1 MSQQPQWFQQPPP
14 QLTSY
19 GGIPAQHSPMPQQP
33 PQAPHFRSWHIV
45 LGIVIFVVILGAIG
59 AWFYLQLPPPS
70 SWLAVDTK
78 SVIFIQWADNN
89 GALSGQMHY
98 VSLDSTN
105 HLSQDNE
112 PFTGT
117 YSNQDHS
124 ISLTF
129 HVLNIFTTT
138 LTGSLTGNTLTL
150 EASSSNGEISTA
162 VLHPGSV
169 NDFNQAVSNLQH
181 QEQVQAQQT
190 QNAEATNVAVQSTQ
204 EALTQQQQAVTAA
217 NNALSSALQQLKS
230 DETSLKSDT
239 VFTDVMQGYAK
250 DWKQMQADY
259 QQEQTDASNGCSQ
272 YYTVQSDYYT
282 VQSES
287 YSIQSDDYSL
297 QSQQYPINS
306 ELSQVQNDIQTVQTD
321 WQQLQN
327 AVNANTT
334 GSPAPAFSVNDVN
347 TAVQAAQSQ
356 VNDSQAAL
364 KQAQSQ
370 EATYDN
376 ESKQLLQKADALVS
390 NMKC

>member
-1 MSQQPQWFQQPPP
+1 MSQQPLPQQ
-14 QLTSY
+14 TFY
-19 GGIPAQHSPMPQQP
+19 GGIPVPHSPMPQLPAQT
-33 PQAPHFRSWHIV
+33 PHYRIGYIF
-45 LGIVIFVVILGAIG
+45 LGIVIFIVIFGAIG
-59 AWFYLQLPPPS
+59 VWFYTQLPPPS
-70 SWLAVDTK
+70 SWLEADTT
-78 SVIFIQWADNN
+78 SVVFIQWADKN
-89 GALSGQMHY
+89 GALSGQMQY

-138 LTGSLTGNTLTL
+138 LTGSLNGNTLNL

-190 QNAEATNVAVQSTQ
+190 QNAEATNVAVQSNQ
-204 EALTQQQQAVTAA
+204 EAQAQQQQAVTAA
-217 NNALSSALQQLKS
+217 NNTLSSAIQQLSS
-230 DETSLKSDT
+230 DANSLKNDT
-239 VFTDVMQGYAK
+239 SFTNAMQGYAK

-259 QQEQTDASNGCSQ
+259 QQEQTDASGGCSQ
-272 YYTVQSDYYT
+272 YYTAQSDYYT
-282 VQSES
+282 VQSDS

-297 QSQQYPINS
+297 QSDQYPINS
-306 ELSQVQNDIQTVQTD
+306 DLSQVQTDIQNVQSD

-327 AVNANTT
+327 SVSANTT
-334 GSPAPAFSVNDVN
+334 GSPAPAFSVDDVN
-347 TAVQAAQSQ
+347 TAIQAAQKQ
-356 VNDSQAAL
+356 VGDSQTAL

-370 EATYDN
+370 AATYDN
-376 ESKQLLQKADALVS
+376 QSKQLLQQANALVS
-390 NMKC
+390 NMHC

>member
-14 QLTSY
+14 QPTSY

-129 HVLNIFTTT
+129 HVL
-138 LTGSLTGNTLTL
+138 
-150 EASSSNGEISTA
+150 
-162 VLHPGSV
+162 
-169 NDFNQAVSNLQH
+169 
-181 QEQVQAQQT
+181 EQVQAQQT

-204 EALTQQQQAVTAA
+204 EALTQQQQAITAA

-347 TAVQAAQSQ
+347 TAVQVAQSQ
-356 VNDSQAAL
+356 VNGSQAAL

-370 EATYDN
+370 AATYDN
-376 ESKQLLQKADALVS
+376 ESKQLLQKADVLVS

>member
-14 QLTSY
+14 QPTSY

-138 LTGSLTGNTLTL
+138 LTGSLNGNTLTL

-239 VFTDVMQGYAK
+239 VFTDVMQGIR
-250 DWKQMQADY
+250 QRL
-259 QQEQTDASNGCSQ
+259 E
-272 YYTVQSDYYT
+272 
-282 VQSES
+282 
-287 YSIQSDDYSL
+287 
-297 QSQQYPINS
+297 
-306 ELSQVQNDIQTVQTD
+306 
-321 WQQLQN
+321 
-327 AVNANTT
+327 
-334 GSPAPAFSVNDVN
+334 
-347 TAVQAAQSQ
+347 
-356 VNDSQAAL
+356 
-364 KQAQSQ
+364 
-370 EATYDN
+370 
-376 ESKQLLQKADALVS
+376 ADAG
-390 NMKC
+390 